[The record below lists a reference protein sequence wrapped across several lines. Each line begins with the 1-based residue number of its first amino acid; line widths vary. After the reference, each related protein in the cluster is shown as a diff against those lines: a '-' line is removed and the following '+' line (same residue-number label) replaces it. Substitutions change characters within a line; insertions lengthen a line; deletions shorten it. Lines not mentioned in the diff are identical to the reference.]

1 MFRGAFTA
9 LVTPFRNGGVD
20 VAALESM
27 VHAQI
32 QGQIHGLVPCG
43 TTGESPTLSHSEHVE
58 VIRHTVQAAGG
69 KVPVIAGAGSNST
82 AEAISLSKGAKEAG
96 ADATLQ
102 ITPYY
107 NKPCQEGLFR
117 HFSSIA
123 DSVDIPII
131 LYNVPSRTGVD
142 LQPET
147 VARLAQH
154 SNIVGI
160 KEATGEMPRV
170 GQIKRLCGA
179 DFSVLS
185 GDDFTIY
192 PLLALGGD
200 GVISVTSNIL
210 PKTISDLCRAVEA
223 GNFEQAKALH
233 ESQIPLCEALFC
245 APNPIM
251 VKAMLA
257 LMGQCAPEIRLP
269 LLEVDTDSEAEK
281 LLVGLIEQLGL
292 KP

>member
-9 LVTPFRNGGVD
+9 LVTPFRNGEVD

-27 VHAQI
+27 VQTQI
-32 QGQIHGLVPCG
+32 EGQIHGLVPCG
-43 TTGESPTLSHSEHVE
+43 TTGESPTLSHGEHVE
-58 VIRHTVQAAGG
+58 VVRQTVNAAGG

-123 DSVDIPII
+123 DSVDIPVI

-142 LQPET
+142 LLPET
-147 VARLAQH
+147 VARLAKH
-154 SNIVGI
+154 TNIVGI
-160 KEATGEMPRV
+160 KEATGDMPRV
-170 GQIKRLCGA
+170 GQIKRACGEN
-179 DFSVLS
+179 FSVLS

-210 PKTISDLCRAVEA
+210 PKTLSDLCRAVDA
-223 GNFEQAKALH
+223 GNFEQARGFH

-257 LMGQCAPEIRLP
+257 LMGSCAPEIRLP
-269 LLEVDTDSEAEK
+269 LLEVDAGSEAQK
-281 LLVGLIEQLGL
+281 RVLSLIENLGL
-292 KP
+292 KA